1 MNIKQWIISHKY
13 QIMMAVLVM
22 GLFLLVSCST
32 QSAPPTAPTGPIGG
46 GCG

>member
-1 MNIKQWIISHKY
+1 MEIKQWIGCHKY
-13 QIMMAVLVM
+13 QIMMVVLVM

-32 QSAPPTAPTGPIGG
+32 QSAPPVAPAGPIGG